1 MKQLLKP
8 TRRKTRPLRGG
19 ADDLKQRADA
29 LGVMIRAGVEPTVA
43 ADLAGLPGIRFTGA
57 TPVSLREKT

>member
-1 MKQLLKP
+1 M
-8 TRRKTRPLRGG
+8 TSN
-19 ADDLKQRADA
+19 
-29 LGVMIRAGVEPTVA
+29 VEPKAA

>member
-8 TRRKTRPLRGG
+8 PRKKTQPLRGG

-43 ADLAGLPGIRFTGA
+43 ADLAGLPGIQFTGA